1 MINEGFKKY
10 TLGLLIIALMFS
22 SCCQK
27 IYNAPS
33 RREINK
39 AMRYSSWE
47 HSSYRKTIISIN
59 PQHK

>member
-39 AMRYSSWE
+39 AMKYSSWE